1 MKLKTFAL
9 IGSVTLISGCSWL
22 YSEDGLVRD
31 SSKDYVT
38 AKQTAPL
45 KLPEDY
51 DSTLIRDRLAI
62 PELTATANQ
71 SQVGDA
77 LDKQP
82 PSQILS
88 VGQGMRINR
97 SSQHPGVF
105 LMMSETELKEVLKQ
119 FFERKEVAFTTQSNA
134 VVSDWVLQDNE
145 AWYRSVFGTD
155 LPRFVRTKYRMTITP
170 GAQQGEIGV
179 SVATEQRELMP
190 YDEDK
195 WQQAAASTRVET
207 EFLNELI
214 GFIDYQ
220 DRLENARRLA
230 KLKQGIAMTLGRDA
244 DRNAAL
250 VAQADWQTVWLK
262 TPEVLEPFGFKL
274 SDKDR
279 NAGQYFFEF
288 TPNEPGFF
296 ASMFG
301 SDDSVVLDIPPGAYQ
316 VIVGGRQSGPVT
328 VTFIDPDGAPL
339 VDGLMAKIY
348 PFLTEAYGRRQRP
361 DRRG

>member
-9 IGSVTLISGCSWL
+9 IGSLTLVSGCSWL

-31 SSKDYVT
+31 SSKDYEK
-38 AKQTAPL
+38 AKQTQTL
-45 KLPEDY
+45 KLPENY
-51 DSTLIRDRLAI
+51 DSNHIRDRLPI
-62 PELTATANQ
+62 PQLTEEANRAKF
-71 SQVGDA
+71 GEE
-77 LDKQP
+77 LDKRP

-88 VGQGMRINR
+88 VGQGMRIMR
-97 SSQHPGVF
+97 AKDHPGVY
-105 LMMSETELKEVLKQ
+105 LMMTNDELEKLLGD
-119 FFERKEVAFTTQSNA
+119 FFKRKEVEFKVENGA

-155 LPRFVRTKYRMTITP
+155 LPRFVRTKYKLQLNP
-170 GAQQGEIGV
+170 GAQQGEVGV
-179 SVATEQRELMP
+179 VVVTQERELMP

-195 WQQAAASTRVET
+195 WVKVESSSRVET

-220 DRLENARRLA
+220 DRLANARNLA
-230 KLKQGIAMTLGRDA
+230 KLKQGISMSLGRDV

-250 VAQADWQTVWLK
+250 IASAEWQTVWLK

-274 SDKDR
+274 NDKDR
-279 NAGQYFFEF
+279 SAGQYFFEF

-301 SDDSVVLDIPPGAYQ
+301 NDDSVVLDLPAGAYQ
-316 VIVGGRQSGPVT
+316 VVVGGRNSGPVT
-328 VTFIDPDGAPL
+328 VTLIDPDGVPL

-348 PFLTEAYGRRQRP
+348 PFLTEAYGRRQRAE
-361 DRRG
+361 RG